1 MKRILKLKKIKNTK
15 TAKKY
20 INKKRKAKRICKKL
34 FLQIDSPHNT
44 NEYLMSVN
52 SSPFY
57 NNEDE
62 DEDSYI
68 IPSPFIKLSND
79 TNSELDLFVNR
90 EAEATNEKTI
100 LMDDDQKEEKKK
112 IIQRLLR

>member
-1 MKRILKLKKIKNTK
+1 MKRILKLKKIKNSK
-15 TAKKY
+15 TAKKN

-57 NNEDE
+57 NDEDDDNED
-62 DEDSYI
+62 SFI
-68 IPSPFIKLSND
+68 MPSHFIKLSND
-79 TNSELDLFVNR
+79 TNSELDLFINR
-90 EAEATNEKTI
+90 ESEGTNEKTI
-100 LMDDDQKEEKKK
+100 LMDDQKEQKKK
-112 IIQRLLR
+112 IILRLLR